1 MSKFLKEFSLYLQ
14 SKINIDELDQAMK
27 TSASGSEVMG
37 EAVESDEEVVFHN
50 TAPSS
55 SYKLFNNLNGTVI

>member
-1 MSKFLKEFSLYLQ
+1 MMHQSFSERISLDLQ

-27 TSASGSEVMG
+27 TSATGSEVLG

-55 SYKLFNNLNGTVI
+55 RYNLNDFFMV